1 MSKVPIPRLTPT
13 EYLAQERAA
22 DHRSEYLDGNLLAKP
37 PGNRRHNLI
46 SVNLTAKLHP
56 QLSGRPCEVYTA
68 DMRVKVT
75 PTGLYAYPD
84 VVVAC
89 GKPTF
94 EDSSIDTLL
103 NPTVI
108 FEVLS
113 PSTEA
118 FDRGEKFSHYRR
130 LGSLTDYLLISQDRP
145 RIEHYRRQEGGFWL
159 FSEIEGLDARLVLE
173 SIGVELALGEI
184 YERVGLGGSG

>member
-1 MSKVPIPRLTPT
+1 MSAQPLPRLTPA

-22 DHRSEYLDGNLLAKP
+22 ENRSEYLAGEVFAMA
-37 PGNRRHNLI
+37 GASRWHNLI
-46 SVNLTAKLHP
+46 SVNLTARLHAR
-56 QLSGRPCEVYTA
+56 LSGRPCEVYST
-68 DMRVKVT
+68 DMRVKVSSS
-75 PTGLYAYPD
+75 GLYAYPD

-113 PSTEA
+113 SSTEA
-118 FDRGEKFSHYRR
+118 FDRGEKFGHYRR

-159 FSEIEGLDARLVLE
+159 FSEVEGLDAQLRLE
-173 SIGVELALGEI
+173 SIGVELALREI
-184 YERVGLGGSG
+184 YERVEL

>member
-1 MSKVPIPRLTPT
+1 MSAQPLPRLTPA

-22 DHRSEYLDGNLLAKP
+22 EYRSEYLGGEVFAMA
-37 PGNRRHNLI
+37 GANRHHNLI
-46 SVNLTAKLHP
+46 SLNLGAELRA
-56 QLSGRPCEVYTA
+56 QLRRRPCEVYTN
-68 DMRVKVT
+68 DMRVKVA
-75 PTGLYAYPD
+75 PSGLYAYPD

-89 GKPTF
+89 GKPAF
-94 EDSSIDTLL
+94 EDSSVDTLL

-113 PSTEA
+113 SSTEA

-145 RIEHYRRQEGGFWL
+145 RVEHYRRQEGGFWL

-173 SIGVELALGEI
+173 SIGVELSLQEI
-184 YERVGLGGSG
+184 YERVEH